1 MSNTQYNGIMI
12 GRVIVALLVVTTL
25 AVQSWTPRVVPPLHL
40 PAPQSVDTINGKI
53 GVHTRLAGTADEQA
67 IIDQLTAIRE
77 MGASYIVD
85 LFPWAYVQPRG
96 PRTYEWY
103 GADLLVKHARRQ
115 GIAVVARLDIV
126 PQWARP
132 RQTSDRLILPQ
143 QYEQFGR
150 YAAAFAARYRDD
162 VRYIQIW
169 NEPNLHFEWGG
180 REPDPVAY
188 ATLLREV
195 VPMMKAAN
203 PDVQI
208 VAGNFSPGPSIPGI
222 RTSDL
227 EYLDAML
234 AANAPFDVL
243 GVHAYGARA
252 PADEEGHPDRVNF
265 RRIEVY
271 RDVLRASDAARPIIV
286 TEGGWND
293 HPRWVS
299 AATPAQRL
307 RWTVDAYR
315 MSMEWDDVIAVCFWQ
330 WQLPLTYS
338 YQDNYSFVAADGRPK
353 AVYYAV
359 QAYARPHL
367 RQGGVSN

>member
-1 MSNTQYNGIMI
+1 MMLVRSL
-12 GRVIVALLVVTTL
+12 VLVLLAAIVG
-25 AVQSWTPRVVPPLHL
+25 VQMWTPRVVPPLHL
-40 PAPQSVDTINGKI
+40 PPAHTVDTINGKI
-53 GVHTRLAGTADEQA
+53 GVHTRLAGTGDEQM
-67 IIDQLTAIRE
+67 IVDQLTAVRE

-96 PRTYEWY
+96 PRTFEWH
-103 GADLLVKHARRQ
+103 GADLLIKHARQQ
-115 GIAVVARLDIV
+115 GITVVARLDIV

-132 RQTSDRLILPQ
+132 RQTSDRLLEPE
-143 QYEQFGR
+143 QYEQFGQ

-180 REPDPVAY
+180 REPDPAAY
-188 ATLLREV
+188 AALLRVV
-195 VPMMKAAN
+195 VPLVKGAN
-203 PDVQI
+203 PDAQI
-208 VAGNFSPGPSIPGI
+208 VAGNFSPGPAVPGV
-222 RTSDL
+222 RTDDL
-227 EYLDAML
+227 QYLRAML
-234 AANAPFDVL
+234 AAGAPFDVL

-265 RRIEVY
+265 RRVEVY
-271 RDVLRASDAARPIIV
+271 REALRLGNFARPIIV

-315 MSMEWDDVIAVCFWQ
+315 MSAGWDDVIAVCFWQ

-338 YQDNYSFVAADGRPK
+338 YQDNYSFVTADGRPK

-359 QAYARPHL
+359 QAYARPGL
-367 RQGGVSN
+367 DQTPANGER